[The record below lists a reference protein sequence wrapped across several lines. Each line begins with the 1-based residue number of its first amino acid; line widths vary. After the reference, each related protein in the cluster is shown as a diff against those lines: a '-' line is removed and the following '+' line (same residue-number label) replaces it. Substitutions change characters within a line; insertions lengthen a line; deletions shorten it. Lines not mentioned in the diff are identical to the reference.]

1 MIKETASTRPKKRI
15 PQPKVAVG
23 RSNLPRR
30 VPVQEDEDVSDIH
43 TLDGSTGGTEGLDA
57 QIWLAMSLGDDEVSV
72 GSNPEI
78 RKLAEQKFV
87 EARENDYMR
96 IEDSRCAAVGTHS
109 LIYLLT
115 HSLTHLL
122 TNSPTYSLTY
132 SLTHL
137 LTHSPTYSLTY
148 SLTHL
153 LTHSPTHSLICSLTH
168 LLTHSSTHSPNHL
181 LTHSPTH
188 SSTHSPNHLL
198 THLLTHSPNHSLL

>member
-1 MIKETASTRPKKRI
+1 VEITKVIKETASTRPKKRI

-30 VPVQEDEDVSDIH
+30 LPVQEDEDVSDIH

-115 HSLTHLL
+115 HSLTHSSTHSLTYLL
-122 TNSPTYSLTY
+122 THLLTHSSAHSLTY

-137 LTHSPTYSLTY
+137 LTHT
-148 SLTHL
+148 
-153 LTHSPTHSLICSLTH
+153 PTHSLIYSLT
-168 LLTHSSTHSPNHL
+168 
-181 LTHSPTH
+181 
-188 SSTHSPNHLL
+188 
-198 THLLTHSPNHSLL
+198 